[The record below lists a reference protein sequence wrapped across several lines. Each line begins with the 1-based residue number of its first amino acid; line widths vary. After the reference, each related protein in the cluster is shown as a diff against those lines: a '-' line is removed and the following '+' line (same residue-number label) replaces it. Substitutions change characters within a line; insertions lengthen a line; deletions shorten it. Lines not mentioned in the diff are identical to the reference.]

1 MLVMEARFDGNSELV
16 AELVTVN
23 GFKAAYAIKD
33 GAEGPRGWMVF
44 LSLSKSIGLMLITF
58 VSNFLSQLVHSL
70 TWIGILQSSGL
81 PWTPPRKGLSLDL
94 GYLTESVTGA
104 IGVCILH
111 FFRFYD
117 LCHSQN
123 NLRS

>member
-58 VSNFLSQLVHSL
+58 VSSFLSQLVHSL
-70 TWIGILQSSGL
+70 TWIGIL
-81 PWTPPRKGLSLDL
+81 
-94 GYLTESVTGA
+94 
-104 IGVCILH
+104 
-111 FFRFYD
+111 
-117 LCHSQN
+117 
-123 NLRS
+123 